1 MSQAESIG
9 PLSVSVGPTEVRLWF
24 ADPDDSLL
32 ELPAG
37 LEAELSAF
45 AGDCGGDLLGKSV
58 VIDLQGTAFVSSRQL
73 GVMLTVRKVL
83 SSDSPVSLVN
93 VSSGLS
99 RILVVTGLD
108 RHFIVT
114 DADPVETNPKAASRG
129 SAK

>member
-9 PLSVSVGPTEVRLWF
+9 PLSVSVGSTEVRLWF

-37 LEAELSAF
+37 LEAELSEF
-45 AGDCGGDLLGKSV
+45 ARNCGGDLLGKSV
-58 VIDLQGTAFVSSRQL
+58 VIDLQGVAFVSSRQL

-108 RHFIVT
+108 RYFTVT
-114 DADPVETNPKAASRG
+114 DAEPAETRPKAASRG